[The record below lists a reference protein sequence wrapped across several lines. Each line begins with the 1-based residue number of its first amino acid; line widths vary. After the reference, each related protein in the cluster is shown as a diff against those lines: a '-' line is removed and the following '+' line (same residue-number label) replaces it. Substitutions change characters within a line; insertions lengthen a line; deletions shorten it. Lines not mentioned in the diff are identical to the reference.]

1 MTRDI
6 LAVAWRETRELV
18 LRDGRVT
25 GNVAHGV
32 FILFVGVFLPWQ
44 IGEPWVR
51 AAWVSLL
58 WVWIPLFLVTTITAD
73 SFAGERERHT
83 LETLLATRLPD
94 SAILLGKVLAA
105 VGYVWLAML
114 VALPLSLLT
123 LNFFH
128 EGGILLFALD
138 AVVGLAGVS
147 LLASLAGAAAGVLI
161 SLRAASVRQAQ
172 QGLGVAM
179 MVFFLMPLFMVPVLP
194 PETRTRVAELLLT
207 GDPTAL
213 ILPMAVVLAGL
224 AIALL
229 LAAHARFRRDRLI
242 LD

>member
-1 MTRDI
+1 MIRD
-6 LAVAWRETRELV
+6 VAPVVWRETRELV
-18 LRDGRVT
+18 LRDGRAT

-44 IGEPWVR
+44 IGAPWVR
-51 AAWVSLL
+51 ATWVSLL

-94 SAILLGKVLAA
+94 SAILLGKLLAA
-105 VGYVWLAML
+105 VGYVWGAMV
-114 VALPLSLLT
+114 VALPLSLIT
-123 LNFFH
+123 VNFVH
-128 EGGILLFALD
+128 DGEILLFALD
-138 AVVGLAGVS
+138 TLVGLTGIS
-147 LLASLAGAAAGVLI
+147 LLASVTGAAAGVLI

-179 MVFFLMPLFMVPVLP
+179 MVFFLMPLFMIPVLP
-194 PETRTRVAELLLT
+194 PETRTRVAELLLA

-213 ILPMAVVLAGL
+213 IVPIAVVLAAL
-224 AIALL
+224 AIVLL